1 MAQVVGEFLVKL
13 FGPSLEV
20 LRFAGPLVTPELAGV
35 PEYFLQFQPRSQSC
49 GLLPSWFP
57 ALRRYFS
64 SDGPSTSAGPRR
76 TTHPPRSFC
85 RGRLPSPPRS
95 RRESV
100 LAPLHCDVGF
110 ESETRWPG
118 PCRRPSNARLARE
131 FSSPCHRCRLQAP
144 GLHLLATVGKH
155 FL

>member
-35 PEYFLQFQPRSQSC
+35 PEYFLQFQPKAAGSSRLGFQH
-49 GLLPSWFP
+49 FV
-57 ALRRYFS
+57 FS

-110 ESETRWPG
+110 ESETRWVWF
-118 PCRRPSNARLARE
+118 PCWTNSQG
-131 FSSPCHRCRLQAP
+131 FVTTSCR
-144 GLHLLATVGKH
+144 
-155 FL
+155 